1 MSQLIIPGSLQY
13 KSSLAWGSAGDALV
27 TSFTLLDKEIAIV
40 KVSHIYTI
48 TGGSYRRLLSTPPW
62 VQVGGIWVSGA
73 ERTSPYYA
81 PTNTQSGVRIL
92 RVGTTLYHI
101 TLSTFTALG
110 VGHVTTGAHTPG
122 FNDRTYTY
130 TLGLATDTVSGTI
143 GTLGSP
149 EWNATPIDSSIESD
163 VTYDYQV
170 QGVGWQKSPL
180 YFSNIQIFS
189 PGF

>member
-13 KSSLAWGSAGDALV
+13 KTSLAWGSGGDALV
-27 TSFTLLDKEIAIV
+27 ESFTLHDKEIAIV

-92 RVGTTLYHI
+92 RVGTTLYNI
-101 TLSTFTALG
+101 TPSTFTALG
-110 VGHVTTGAHTPG
+110 VGHVLNSHSPG
-122 FNDRTYTY
+122 FNNRTYTY
-130 TLGLATDTVSGTI
+130 TLGLATDTVSGTV

-149 EWNATPIDSSIESD
+149 EWNATPVDSSIESD
-163 VTYDYQV
+163 VIYDYQV
-170 QGVGWQKSPL
+170 QGVGWQKSPI